1 MDKIEEIL
9 KDKEKEFEN
18 IKAPEDMEEKL
29 REALDKPQKKR
40 SKVWKGIAVAAG
52 LIAAIGLGSLSF
64 IDFGGDSAK
73 IDYRNVKGGGS
84 NSVVYSDLGEKKGSA
99 DYVYKKSSSENELV
113 ASSSSAANR
122 TIKKTFI
129 EEANPTTMDVT
140 FGEDVTS
147 DGSTEEK
154 QTVSKNAN
162 SNKKIIKN
170 ANAAIKTKKAEDAF
184 NKIAGWVI
192 ANGGYEFSR
201 NINSNGTDKQV
212 NAEFRINPD
221 KLAGMLDYL
230 NSVGKVTDSQVAS
243 SDITDQY
250 QDTASRLKAL
260 KKGRDQMMKVMDKA
274 KTVEDILSVQNELN
288 NINAD
293 IESLQ
298 GQINSWDKQ
307 VAESS
312 VSITI
317 FEEKNPLISDKKVDW
332 KFNSP
337 SEVLESMKNGFV
349 NTVNNLFNVL
359 IWILVF
365 LSSSIPF
372 VIIGAILVFV
382 LWRFIKKRRGRI

>member
-18 IKAPEDMEEKL
+18 IKAPEDLEEKL
-29 REALDKPQKKR
+29 REALDRKPEVKR

-52 LIAAIGLGSLSF
+52 LITAIGLGSLSF
-64 IDFGGDSAK
+64 IDFGGDSATT
-73 IDYRNVKGGGS
+73 DYRNVKAGGS
-84 NSVVYSDLGEKKGSA
+84 NGAFVSNAREKSLGANNYTK
-99 DYVYKKSSSENELV
+99 
-113 ASSSSAANR
+113 ASSSDNEPLIGSSVADR
-122 TIKKTFI
+122 TI
-129 EEANPTTMDVT
+129 TMKFNKEVDPNTDVT
-140 FGEDVTS
+140 FSEAVTS
-147 DGSTEEK
+147 DSSTEDA
-154 QTVSKNAN
+154 QTVSK
-162 SNKKIIKN
+162 SVSTNKKIIKN
-170 ANAAIKTKKAEDAF
+170 ANAAIKAKKAEDVF
-184 NKIAGWVI
+184 NKIAKWVS

-201 NINSNGTDKQV
+201 NIDSNGTDKQV

-250 QDTASRLKAL
+250 QDTAARLKAL

-274 KTVEDILSVQNELN
+274 NTVKDILSVQDELN
-288 NINAD
+288 KINAD
-293 IESLQ
+293 VESLQ

-349 NTVNNLFNVL
+349 KTVNNLFNVL

-365 LSSSIPF
+365 LSSSVPF
-372 VIIGAILVFV
+372 VIIGAILVFI